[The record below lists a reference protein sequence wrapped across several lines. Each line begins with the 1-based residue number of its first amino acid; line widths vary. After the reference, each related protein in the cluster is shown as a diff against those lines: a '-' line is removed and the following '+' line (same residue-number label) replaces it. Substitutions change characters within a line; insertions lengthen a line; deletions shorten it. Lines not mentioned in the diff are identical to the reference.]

1 MAETPQPKAEEQDEH
16 QHSWLGDVVRVTIL
30 LWSMGILT
38 ANYLGIFSQSVD
50 PTFPASLLTGT
61 AASYSLRQPGENL
74 ARKRK
79 RTTALSWITKTPKL
93 ASNDPRTFGIGHH
106 IGSRIAC
113 AC

>member
-1 MAETPQPKAEEQDEH
+1 MAETPQLKAEEHDEQ

-61 AASYSLRQPGENL
+61 AATYTP
-74 ARKRK
+74 
-79 RTTALSWITKTPKL
+79 ALGKL
-93 ASNDPRTFGIGHH
+93 NKKKKDDNGVIVDNKDSKVGIK
-106 IGSRIAC
+106 
-113 AC
+113 

>member
-1 MAETPQPKAEEQDEH
+1 MAETPQPKAEEHDEQ

-61 AASYSLRQPGENL
+61 AATYTPALGKLNKKKKEDKDVIVEN
-74 ARKRK
+74 KD
-79 RTTALSWITKTPKL
+79 SKT
-93 ASNDPRTFGIGHH
+93 GIK
-106 IGSRIAC
+106 
-113 AC
+113 

>member
-1 MAETPQPKAEEQDEH
+1 MAETPQNKPEEHDDQ

-61 AASYSLRQPGENL
+61 AATYTPALGKLGKKKKDENGVNVDN
-74 ARKRK
+74 
-79 RTTALSWITKTPKL
+79 
-93 ASNDPRTFGIGHH
+93 SNSRSGIK
-106 IGSRIAC
+106 
-113 AC
+113 

>member
-1 MAETPQPKAEEQDEH
+1 MAETPQNKPEEQEDQ

-61 AASYSLRQPGENL
+61 AATYTPALGKIGKKKKEENGVNVDN
-74 ARKRK
+74 
-79 RTTALSWITKTPKL
+79 
-93 ASNDPRTFGIGHH
+93 SNSRSGIK
-106 IGSRIAC
+106 
-113 AC
+113 

>member
-1 MAETPQPKAEEQDEH
+1 MAETPQNKPEEHEDQ

-61 AASYSLRQPGENL
+61 AATYTPALGKIGKKKKEENGV
-74 ARKRK
+74 
-79 RTTALSWITKTPKL
+79 IVDN
-93 ASNDPRTFGIGHH
+93 SNSRSGIK
-106 IGSRIAC
+106 
-113 AC
+113 

>member
-1 MAETPQPKAEEQDEH
+1 MAETPQNKPEEHEDQ

-61 AASYSLRQPGENL
+61 AATYTPALGKIGKKKKDENGVNVDH
-74 ARKRK
+74 
-79 RTTALSWITKTPKL
+79 
-93 ASNDPRTFGIGHH
+93 SNSRSGIK
-106 IGSRIAC
+106 
-113 AC
+113 